1 MKQFSQG
8 KKNRKGESVLTAQ
21 YTFLSAILW
30 WRHLRLMLKVHKSRF
45 SVHMLKSASQSF
57 ISSKLTHWHRMKNN
71 NHVFRQAG
79 RTEDRVERCTVV
91 TVSTQRTDF
100 TLAAAPLA
108 AGIGQSH
115 HDISSLPVRTPQRLQ
130 HVLWDYG
137 ASWAAVSICQRCHIP
152 SAISPHLGLG
162 WILLVAKLWEG
173 ICGPGVEGL
182 FSNKSFYNSSVK
194 LVSCMVVCCSK

>member
-1 MKQFSQG
+1 
-8 KKNRKGESVLTAQ
+8 
-21 YTFLSAILW
+21 
-30 WRHLRLMLKVHKSRF
+30 
-45 SVHMLKSASQSF
+45 
-57 ISSKLTHWHRMKNN
+57 MKNN
-71 NHVFRQAG
+71 VFRQAG
-79 RTEDRVERCTVV
+79 RTEDRVKRCTVD

-130 HVLWDYG
+130 HVLWDCG
-137 ASWAAVSICQRCHIP
+137 ASGAAVSISQRCHIP
-152 SAISPHLGLG
+152 SAISPHFGLG

-182 FSNKSFYNSSVK
+182 FSKKSFYNSSVK
-194 LVSCMVVCCSK
+194 LMSCMVVCCSKYRLTSGGRQLLPWLAMPRRQRDPPHVKMTARMNSRPHSFTP